1 MPCHAAMTDQLIT
14 VPEDNTVEKT
24 IKAMK
29 KAKASCVAIIDEQG
43 ALTGLFTIKS
53 LLKNTQPI
61 NVPMS
66 GRGGAGSVH
75 IDSGPGIAKRIQ
87 KVKPLPVRDFMER
100 KFNVVYPETPTWEGV
115 KRLLDQDT
123 PLVVIDKDSQ
133 KPLGFI
139 TEQSLL
145 EEFERMQD

>member
-1 MPCHAAMTDQLIT
+1 MPCHAAMTDKFIT
-14 VPEDNTVEKT
+14 ITEDEIVEKT
-24 IKAMK
+24 LKTMA
-29 KAKASCVAIIDEQG
+29 KAKTSCAAVIDDQG
-43 ALTGLFTIKS
+43 ALSGMFSIKS

-66 GRGGAGSVH
+66 GTSIAGSVN

-87 KVKPLPVRDFMER
+87 KVKPLAVRDFMER

-115 KRLLDQDT
+115 KRLLEQDT
-123 PLVVIDKDSQ
+123 PLIVIDKDSQ
-133 KPLGFI
+133 KPLGLI
-139 TEQSLL
+139 TEESLL